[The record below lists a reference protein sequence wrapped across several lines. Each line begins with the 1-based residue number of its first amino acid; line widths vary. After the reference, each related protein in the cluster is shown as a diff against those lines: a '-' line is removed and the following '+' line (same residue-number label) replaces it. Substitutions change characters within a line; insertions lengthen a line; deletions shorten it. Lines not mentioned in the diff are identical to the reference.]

1 MFKKDAF
8 EKETKLL
15 RLTKLEPRF
24 KLDLE
29 CHLPTKSEDKILSDQ
44 WERCLQTSDDKKSN
58 KVKYDKDIKNNY
70 GSGHCNPPITENLG
84 DRGEKST
91 QNIGTRLGGAP
102 AETMKAGL
110 CSAIIGTDAGGTRPL
125 PPPNVFEK
133 ILPI

>member
-1 MFKKDAF
+1 MMFKKDAF

-24 KLDLE
+24 KLDLG

-44 WERCLQTSDDKKSN
+44 WERCLQTPDDKKSN
-58 KVKYDKDIKNNY
+58 KVQYDKDIKNNY

-91 QNIGTRLGGAP
+91 QNIGTRLGGSPCRDNESWAMLSNYWNRCRGNQ
-102 AETMKAGL
+102 T
-110 CSAIIGTDAGGTRPL
+110 
-125 PPPNVFEK
+125 PP
-133 ILPI
+133 

>member
-1 MFKKDAF
+1 MMFKKDAF

-84 DRGEKST
+84 DF
-91 QNIGTRLGGAP
+91 IYRLDQIFYP
-102 AETMKAGL
+102 E
-110 CSAIIGTDAGGTRPL
+110 
-125 PPPNVFEK
+125 
-133 ILPI
+133 ILPKFTLLPLKSS